1 VISLNLV
8 LAELRLGGKIVW
20 HSIAQNI
27 SDKFIDIRLF
37 MEGIIPALFL
47 MGLSFV

>member
-1 VISLNLV
+1 MIVMPIIKIAVTANPL
-8 LAELRLGGKIVW
+8 LRKNV
-20 HSIAQNI
+20 